1 MNGCLYPEVRSSR
14 LALFYYVCWH
24 ENASVT
30 DKMLPYHWG
39 DNLYFVPCP
48 NTGGCMFPSSS
59 RIIAAHETNG
69 QPDGKTHMRPI

>member
-1 MNGCLYPEVRSSR
+1 MVASIRKFWPTCA
-14 LALFYYVCWH
+14 ALLCVCWH

-30 DKMLPYHWG
+30 DKKLPYNWG